1 MLRLKDL
8 DIDPSSNAHSRRS
21 LLIEAMASLEGKE
34 IHCFQCSGT
43 CCTSVAN
50 SMQITPLETL
60 EIIEGLIGAN
70 ADLKEVELK
79 LKVTI
84 EQYRLDYE
92 LSTGKKGI
100 KQLRRTYTC
109 PFYSPGPKG
118 CALSRSIKPYGCLAF
133 NPKMTGDNGST
144 CSSMIELLE
153 TRERDHQSFEDI
165 ANQKIREA
173 YQIDWEKLDLPRAL
187 LTFFQKLKINA

>member
-1 MLRLKDL
+1 MLRLTDL
-8 DIDPSSNAHSRRS
+8 NIAPSENAHSRRS
-21 LLIEAMASLEGKE
+21 LLIEAMASLEGKA

-60 EIIEGLIGAN
+60 EIVEGLQASGVE
-70 ADLKEVELK
+70 LKEVESK
-79 LKVTI
+79 LKETI
-84 EQYRLDYE
+84 QQYRLDYE

-133 NPKMTGDNGST
+133 NPKMAGDNGSS
-144 CSSMIELLE
+144 CSSMIDLLE
-153 TRERDHQSFEDI
+153 TREKNHQSFEDI

-173 YQIDWEKLDLPRAL
+173 YGIDWDKLDLPRAL
-187 LTFFQKLKINA
+187 LTFFQKLNLNA